1 LNLTDFG
8 ADAMAQFLEPSRM
21 LPAKAEFCECA
32 RLMEF
37 LLLDKEKKPLDCSS
51 GLNLKAAAN

>member
-1 LNLTDFG
+1 
-8 ADAMAQFLEPSRM
+8 MAQFLEPSRR